1 MENQR
6 QDWLACAAKAKDLS
20 SAENEI
26 KCDSNAATAVF
37 EEIAIKRGDDQAKY
51 YPSEL
56 TTSDLIFFLG
66 KKRTMRAQRIIKNLL
81 GGHRLVERLLRPY
94 FSSHHHLSLD
104 RHSRGYHVGYRSDP
118 RKPLPNVALV
128 DLVYDRDHFHGT
140 RTPRK
145 PHSPSRRK
153 DFDFVSSRL
162 ATRFT
167 FIRFANSDQTF

>member
-1 MENQR
+1 
-6 QDWLACAAKAKDLS
+6 
-20 SAENEI
+20 
-26 KCDSNAATAVF
+26 
-37 EEIAIKRGDDQAKY
+37 
-51 YPSEL
+51 
-56 TTSDLIFFLG
+56 
-66 KKRTMRAQRIIKNLL
+66 MRAQRIIKNLL

-167 FIRFANSDQTF
+167 FIRFANSDQTFLESFKFR